1 MHFFSLLL
9 LQSRVHVLL
18 SSETKAGTALI
29 NTITLLVTPRI
40 HTLANIVDNMERRV
54 DQPRSEAP
62 M

>member
-29 NTITLLVTPRI
+29 ITITLLVTPRI